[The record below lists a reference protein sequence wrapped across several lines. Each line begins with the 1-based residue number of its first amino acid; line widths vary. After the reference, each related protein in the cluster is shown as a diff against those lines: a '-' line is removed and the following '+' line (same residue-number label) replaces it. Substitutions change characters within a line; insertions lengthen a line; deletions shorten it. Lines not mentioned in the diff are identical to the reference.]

1 MLRKVWIGKWALFI
15 VILLMVNGI
24 VFAQGSSITNF
35 TVPYNSYI
43 YDYWGDSM
51 PGPQAYLPSKIIYG
65 DDLQVGSL
73 RNPNDLFITQDGK
86 FYIADTGNH
95 RIIVADQNL
104 GLLQMIS
111 SFGLDNQETFNT
123 PSGIFVTDDGDIYV
137 ADTGNARIVHLD
149 SDGNLKRFIGEPRS
163 SIEGVLP
170 TNFSYRPLKVGVD
183 RHGRIYVVSRDLF
196 EGFISFSE
204 DGQFRGFV
212 GAPRV
217 TPKFSD
223 YIWSRFATKEQRQRM
238 QAFLPTEYT
247 GFDLDS
253 EGFLYAVSHDEDK
266 EEDEGGIATKIR
278 KLNPKGEDLLRR
290 LGFDEPMGDV
300 EFPDQWSQATRRTSS
315 RLVDITVQDYGV
327 YSVLDANRGRV
338 FTYDN
343 NGNLLYVFGYLGTDD
358 GQVRRPTA
366 LEHFGKTMF
375 ILDSETNS
383 ITVYE
388 PSDYAL
394 LIWAALDAYDR
405 GDYAQTELIWGKVL
419 AMNANNDLAYTGIGR
434 TLLRREQYEEAMKNF
449 KLGQNRAEYSKAFEL
464 YRKELIYANFATY
477 FWIILAIIVL
487 LVVVRK
493 FFKDRKIEPTVY
505 DEVAVTSLPA
515 GKGLKASLRRT
526 AESLKFSL
534 NVIVH
539 PIDGFERLKK
549 DGMGTV
555 PAATII
561 LGLVVASFVF
571 SRQYTGFIFNT
582 ADLSK
587 INLLMEIGSVVVP
600 FLLWCMVNWAL
611 TTLME
616 GKGTFKDVYIATG
629 FALVPVI
636 LTVVPLTIVSNF
648 LIAEEGTFYQ
658 LFMTLGLSWA
668 VILLIVGAVMVTHN
682 YSFKK
687 TVFTCISTIMGMA
700 FALFIG
706 MLFVSLSEQVILF
719 VRQVV
724 TEVVHR
730 T

>member
-1 MLRKVWIGKWALFI
+1 MLRKVWRGKW
-15 VILLMVNGI
+15 ILLIGLLLAANGI
-24 VFAQGSSITNF
+24 VLAQGGSITNF
-35 TVPYNSYI
+35 TVPYNNYI
-43 YDYWGDSM
+43 YDYWGDSI
-51 PGPQAYLPSKIIYG
+51 PGPQAYLPSKVISG
-65 DDLQVGSL
+65 DDLKVGTL
-73 RNPNDLFITQDGK
+73 RNPGDMFITEDGR
-86 FYIADTGNH
+86 FYIADTGNN
-95 RIIVADQNL
+95 RIVVVDHNL
-104 GLLQMIS
+104 ELLQTIS
-111 SFGLDNQETFNT
+111 SFGSDNQETFQT
-123 PSGIFVTDDGDIYV
+123 PSGVFVTQQGDIYV

-149 SDGNLKRFIGEPRS
+149 PEGNLKRFIGEPRS
-163 SIEGVLP
+163 SVEGILP
-170 TNFSYRPLKVGVD
+170 PNFSYRPLKVGVD
-183 RHGRIYVVSRDLF
+183 QHGRMYVVSRDLF

-217 TPKFSD
+217 TPKLAD
-223 YIWSRFATKEQRQRM
+223 YLWSRFATKEQRKRM

-290 LGFDEPMGDV
+290 LGFSEPMGDV
-300 EFPDQWSQATRRTSS
+300 EFPNRWTEANRRGSS
-315 RLVDITVQDYGV
+315 RLVDVTVQDYGV

-343 NGNLLYVFGYLGTDD
+343 NGNLLYVFGYIGTDD
-358 GQVRRPTA
+358 GQVRRPVA
-366 LEHFGKTMF
+366 LDHFGRTMF
-375 ILDSETNS
+375 VLDSEMNS

-388 PSDYAL
+388 PTDYTL

-405 GDYAQTELIWGKVL
+405 GDYAQTEIIWGKIL

-464 YRKELIYANFATY
+464 HRKEVIYANFGT
-477 FWIILAIIVL
+477 FSWIVL
-487 LVVVRK
+487 GLLVLVVGLYK
-493 FFKDRKIEPTVY
+493 FYQNRKIEPTVY
-505 DEVAVTSLPA
+505 DEVAVTTLPK
-515 GKGLKASLRRT
+515 GKGLKASIRRT
-526 AESLKFSL
+526 AESLKFAF
-534 NVIVH
+534 NVIMH
-539 PIDGFERLKK
+539 PIEGFDRLKT

-555 PAATII
+555 PSATII

-600 FLLWCMVNWAL
+600 FLLWCLVNWAL

-616 GKGTFKDVYIATG
+616 GKGTFRDVYIASA
-629 FALVPVI
+629 FALVPIV
-636 LTVVPLTIVSNF
+636 LTVVPLTIISNF
-648 LIAEEGTFYQ
+648 LIAEEGAFYR

-668 VILLIVGAVMVTHN
+668 VILLIIGAVMVTHD

-687 TVFTCISTIMGMA
+687 TIFTCISTIMGMA